1 MKIKEVRDLSPG
13 DLQARQK
20 EQRQNLFQL
29 RLQKTIGQLEK
40 PSQIRAIRREIARIE
55 TVLNERRNQSAVS

>member
-1 MKIKEVRDLSPG
+1 MKIKEVRDLSPD
-13 DLQARQK
+13 DLLARQK
-20 EQRQNLFQL
+20 EHRQNLFQM

-55 TVLNERRNQSAVS
+55 TVLNERRTQEGAA

>member
-1 MKIKEVRDLSPG
+1 MKIKEVRDLSP
-13 DLQARQK
+13 DEIEVRRK

-29 RLQKTIGQLEK
+29 RLQQTVGQLEK